1 MDLTYTKMQLFNF
14 EKFIIEERSQESG
27 AWLQSP
33 LIDDYTKYKE
43 GYQESYKV
51 IYKSIKENSSLEN
64 ILIYPLIFNFLHC
77 IELSLKNIIIK
88 LNDSIQPKIL
98 YKEDHNLQSLSNL
111 VFDNIFTVI
120 EKKLVQEIDVKQT
133 KKFLQEFQLFDDGFA
148 TRYPFSK
155 IVRGANPT
163 IAMETIDYEVFYST
177 ADSLMIFFDYIE
189 QLIDNKQG

>member
-14 EKFIIEERSQESG
+14 EKLIIEERSQESG

-64 ILIYPLIFNFLHC
+64 ILIYPLIFNFRHC

-88 LNDSIQPKIL
+88 LNDSIQPK
-98 YKEDHNLQSLSNL
+98 
-111 VFDNIFTVI
+111 
-120 EKKLVQEIDVKQT
+120 
-133 KKFLQEFQLFDDGFA
+133 
-148 TRYPFSK
+148 K
-155 IVRGANPT
+155 I
-163 IAMETIDYEVFYST
+163 
-177 ADSLMIFFDYIE
+177 
-189 QLIDNKQG
+189 

>member
-1 MDLTYTKMQLFNF
+1 MQLFNF